1 MRRATDTVSM
11 IGRTLLFGVFVWL
24 LAISPL
30 SASTNIEELRSLPP
44 GEQYR
49 QLSLIMLISGG
60 ADPELLDSLTPAAA
74 DIDEAAGS
82 NLGPDD
88 YKTPLIRIV
97 DQESMLSGAVFL
109 LRFAQESQA
118 DIEAT
123 LVAIN
128 ASNPVLISIVDMN
141 SITEDAIIIR
151 NAIADAIGY
160 SELANEGA
168 IAQHLQNYRTRTIR
182 IRNIMEYELFDEEL
196 ERLTEEAIASVG
208 GKLDAYKRMFDE
220 EVDSKELD
228 RQFDAAQYILNRSEK
243 FNEKAGIMTE
253 QIMKNVILSQ
263 SKPIP

>member
-1 MRRATDTVSM
+1 MSA
-11 IGRTLLFGVFVWL
+11 IGRTLVFAVFLWMV
-24 LAISPL
+24 AISL
-30 SASTNIEELRSLPP
+30 AHATTNIEELQNLPP

-49 QLSLIMLISGG
+49 QLSLILLISGG
-60 ADPELLDSLTPAAA
+60 ADPELLDSLTPV
-74 DIDEAAGS
+74 DAGINEETAS

-88 YKTPLIRIV
+88 YSTPLIRIV

-109 LRFAQESQA
+109 LRFAQESHA

-123 LVAIN
+123 LATIN
-128 ASNPVLISIVDMN
+128 TNNPVLISMVDMN

-160 SELANEGA
+160 SELANDAA
-168 IAQHLQNYRTRTIR
+168 IAKHLQNYRTATIR

-228 RQFDAAQYILNRSEK
+228 RQFDAAQYIFNRSEK
-243 FNEKAGIMTE
+243 FDEKAGILTE
-253 QIMKNVILSQ
+253 EIMKNVILSQ
-263 SKPIP
+263 SKPVP